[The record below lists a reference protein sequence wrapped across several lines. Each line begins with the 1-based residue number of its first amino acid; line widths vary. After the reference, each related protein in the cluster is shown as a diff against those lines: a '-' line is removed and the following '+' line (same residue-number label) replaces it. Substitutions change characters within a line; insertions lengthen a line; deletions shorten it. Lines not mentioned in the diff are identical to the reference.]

1 MFVASK
7 RRDNM
12 KLAEALIQRADAQK
26 RLEQLRQRLN
36 RSAKVQEGEQPPENP
51 QELLLEVDTVITE
64 ITRLIQ
70 QINRTNASTPFD
82 ENRTLTDILA
92 ERDTLMLRRN
102 VLATTINAAT
112 TQPRYGRM
120 EIKEFPAINISEL
133 QKQIDDFSRQYRELD
148 TAVQQLNWTIDL
160 IEN

>member
-1 MFVASK
+1 
-7 RRDNM
+7 M

-36 RSAKVQEGEQPPENP
+36 RSAKVQEEEQPPENP
-51 QELLLEVDTVITE
+51 QELLAELDRVITE

-70 QINRTNASTPFD
+70 QINRTNASTQYD

-92 ERDTLMLRRN
+92 ERDMLMLRRN
-102 VLATTINAAT
+102 VLVTTINAAT

-120 EIKEFPAINISEL
+120 EIKEFPTINIADV
-133 QKQIDDFSRQYRELD
+133 QKQVDDLSRQYRELD

-160 IEN
+160 IED